1 MVKDTEFFK
10 KMETENV
17 KRLRAFNEIKNYFKR
32 IDSTPSGYTFDASG
46 DTIDGRGYNVELK
59 TRVAVL
65 TDEGTISGVNFNDDT
80 VMIEPEKSA
89 HLYYRY
95 IINGDIPLYINF
107 LEDGTVLV
115 WNLSKLKKQ
124 PVEKCDTRI
133 NNKGYKS
140 LYKQYRD
147 FLYVSDAII
156 YPKLL
161 NTNDEG

>member
-1 MVKDTEFFK
+1 MVKDTDFFK

-32 IDSTPSGYTFDASG
+32 IDSTPSGYTYDASG
-46 DTIDGRGYNVELK
+46 LTIDGRGYNVELK

-65 TDEGTISGVNFNDDT
+65 TDEGTVSGHNFVDNT

-95 IINGDIPLYINF
+95 FVNGEIPLYINF
-107 LEDGTVLV
+107 LIDGSVLV
-115 WNLSKLKKQ
+115 WNLTKLKKV
-124 PVEKCDTRI
+124 PEEKVDVKI
-133 NNKGYKS
+133 NNKGYQK

-147 FLYVSDAII
+147 YLYVSDAII

-161 NTNDEG
+161 RTDEG